1 MEELMSN
8 PHLTDHQPW
17 IQHYDAH
24 VPPSLGY
31 PDANLVEMF
40 ENAVGENPDKR
51 FILYN
56 ESTYSY
62 KETSQL
68 VRNFSAHLIQSGLK
82 KGDRVAILL
91 PNIPQFIIAYFG
103 VLLAGGV
110 VVVINPNYKLPEFEF
125 LFRDSRPTKVVCL
138 DLHAEILRELDFSDT
153 ACVFVKP
160 GPPFLQNEESHST
173 QSFGISDFDEL
184 CQTTLE
190 FSEELYP
197 EITPD
202 DPAIFQYSGG
212 TTGIPKA
219 AIGSHRNIIS
229 NTTQFNTWCN
239 LQKGNETILSV
250 IPLYHVYGMVL
261 SMNLAI
267 ATQSEVVLIDD
278 PSDTETIL
286 HKIEDKRVTFY
297 PGVPSMFYAINQH
310 PKVQGGK
317 FDLCSIKA
325 CISGSAPLH
334 PEIKAEFER
343 LTGGKL
349 VEGYGL
355 SEAPTA
361 THCNPVFGKNTPGS
375 IGLPLPDVMCKVVD
389 LETGE
394 REVPTGELGE
404 LAIKGPQVMAGYHN
418 QPEEDKIALREGWL
432 YTGDVVRMDEEG
444 YFYLVDRKK
453 SLIKVSGFQVWPN
466 EIEHV
471 ILSYPGISACA
482 VGGVPDKKQGEKVIA
497 WVVKKPDSTM
507 SEESI
512 KAWSRER
519 LVNYKVPSEIQFRE
533 QLPSSG
539 VGKILRRELIREY
552 IEKETSCSEV
562 S

>member
-1 MEELMSN
+1 VEELMAN
-8 PHLTDHQPW
+8 PLLMDNQPW
-17 IQHYDAH
+17 IQHYDTH
-24 VPPSLGY
+24 VPPSLNY
-31 PDANLVEMF
+31 PNSNLVEIF
-40 ENAVGENPDKR
+40 ESAVEKNPDKR
-51 FILYN
+51 FISYN

-62 KETSQL
+62 KEISQL
-68 VRNFSAHLIQSGLK
+68 VRNLSACLIQSGLK
-82 KGDRVAILL
+82 KGDRVALML
-91 PNIPQFIIAYFG
+91 PNIPQFIVAYFAI
-103 VLLAGGV
+103 LKAGGV
-110 VVVINPNYKLPEFEF
+110 VVALNPNYKLPEFEF
-125 LFRDSRPTKVVCL
+125 LFRDSQPTKAICL
-138 DLHAEILRELDFSDT
+138 ERHEKILNGLNFPDAS
-153 ACVFVKP
+153 CIFVRS
-160 GPPFLQNEESHST
+160 GQQLLQNQRPHSI
-173 QSFGISDFDEL
+173 QSFSTSDFDGL
-184 CQTTLE
+184 CQTTQE
-190 FSEELYP
+190 FSDRLFP

-219 AIGSHRNIIS
+219 AIGSHRNIAS
-229 NTTQFNTWCN
+229 NITQFNAWCN
-239 LQKGNETILSV
+239 LQMSKETILSV

-261 SMNLAI
+261 TMNLTI
-267 ATQSEVVLIDD
+267 TTQSEIVLIED
-278 PSDTETIL
+278 PSDTEKVL
-286 HKIEDKRVTFY
+286 HEIEDKRVTFY

-310 PKVQGGK
+310 PKVRIGK
-317 FDLCSIKA
+317 FDIRSIKA

-343 LTGGKL
+343 LTRGKL

-361 THCNPVFGKNTPGS
+361 THCNPVFGKNSRGS

-444 YFYLVDRKK
+444 YFYLIDRKK

-466 EIEHV
+466 EIELV

-497 WVVKKPDSTM
+497 WVVKKPDMKM
-507 SEESI
+507 SKESI
-512 KAWSRER
+512 KAWCRER
-519 LVNYKVPSEIQFRE
+519 LVNYKVPSVIQFRK
-533 QLPSSG
+533 QLPLSG
-539 VGKILRRELIREY
+539 VGKMLRRELIREY
-552 IEKETSCSEV
+552 CEKKTS
-562 S
+562 